1 MAHRGISWAA
11 EVLRRL
17 KGTDFPVTKDVLKEK
32 LKGLYWKGIPIEKL
46 LEEIEVNEFQTPAE
60 VLHYLAEAARKLE
73 ASGQVSGTGRVGI
86 SWAAEVLR
94 RLKGTDFPVTK
105 DVLKEK
111 LKGVYW
117 KGIPVEVLLDHI
129 EKDEFETP
137 AELLHYLAEAAR
149 KLEDMGFVAESAQQ

>member
-1 MAHRGISWAA
+1 MPYRGISWAA

-17 KGTDFPVTKDVLKEK
+17 KGVDFPVTKDVLKEK
-32 LKGLYWKGIPIEKL
+32 LQGLYWKGIPIEKL
-46 LEEIEVNEFQTPAE
+46 LDEIEVNEFHTPAE

-73 ASGQVSGTGRVGI
+73 QKGEVTGKGRVGI

-94 RLKGTDFPVTK
+94 RLKGTDFPVK
-105 DVLKEK
+105 KEELKEK
-111 LKGVYW
+111 LKGLYW
-117 KGIPVEVLLDHI
+117 RGIPIEVLLDRI

-149 KLEDMGFVAESAQQ
+149 KLEEKGFVAEASA

>member
-1 MAHRGISWAA
+1 MPVRGISWAA

-17 KGTDFPVTKDVLKEK
+17 KGTDFPVKKEELKQK
-32 LKGLYWKGIPIEKL
+32 LEGLYYRGIPIAKL
-46 LEEIEVNEFQTPAE
+46 LDEIEVEEFHSPAE
-60 VLHYLAEAARKLE
+60 VLHYLAEAIRKLE
-73 ASGQVSGTGRVGI
+73 HRGEVAEGGRVGV

-94 RLKGTDFPVTK
+94 RLKGTDFPVKK

-111 LKGVYW
+111 LKGLYW
-117 KGIPVEVLLDHI
+117 RGIPIEKLLDVI

-149 KLEDMGFVAESAQQ
+149 KLEEQGQVVPS